1 LHRYSIVLLLLLM
14 LLTVGFTQPTR
25 ADDINTVFDELP
37 DVVNC
42 EAGSLADS
50 EKEAVTAIVNRIRLL
65 HGLAPVVYAFQY
77 DEEVMESS
85 LIIAANN
92 EITHF
97 PPPDSVCFSEVG
109 AKGAAQ
115 SNLAWSF
122 PTDASVRPLLAPS
135 ATDVRNWLIDP
146 GVPDLGHRRW
156 LLDPFLRE
164 IAYGRVDAAPLG
176 GDPNLLAHGA
186 ALKVQNGGV
195 DSPLDKAP
203 AFVAYPFGNYPLDL
217 FEFDWYWSFS
227 AVADPTDFWGNAD
240 VDFSQATVR
249 VQGLEGEMTVRDVA
263 TDNSA
268 VGLPNLLQW
277 KVDGARLNRNYTVE
291 ISNVRVKDEVRRY
304 RYNVRITPPDFADLQ
319 MPVYELDG
327 TETAIDIRA
336 GQEFALYA
344 PPPSRIPNQYTISRR
359 GMVVQMAEHSP
370 YVRLLWVSGSIG
382 DEVVLPFG
390 GSSLI
395 LRITE
400 TADGVRNPL
409 FALRRDLG
417 MPVYKFS
424 ANGSTYSAAEGSQFA
439 VYVPPNTSDQG
450 VQRVEW
456 TQSAGSQFSIEFYS
470 SRVLLVRIDEGVPG
484 DLAVVQV
491 GEDQSFNVEVRG
503 SR

>member
-1 LHRYSIVLLLLLM
+1 MPRYSTVLLVFVILLI
-14 LLTVGFTQPTR
+14 VGFTQPTL
-25 ADDINTVFDELP
+25 ADDINIVFDELP

-42 EAGSLADS
+42 EAGSLAEA

-65 HGLAPVVYAFQY
+65 HGLSPVTYAPEY
-77 DEEVMESS
+77 DAEVMESS

-109 AKGAAQ
+109 ARGAAL
-115 SNLAWSF
+115 SNLAWSY

-176 GDPNLLAHGA
+176 DDPTLLAHGA
-186 ALKVQNGGV
+186 ALKVQNGSL
-195 DSPLDKAP
+195 DEPLDKSP

-217 FEFDWYWSFS
+217 FELDWYWSFS
-227 AVADPTDFWGNAD
+227 AVADPIDFWGNAD
-240 VDFSQATVR
+240 VDFSQAIVR
-249 VQGLEGEMTVRDVA
+249 VRGLEGELTVRDVA
-263 TDNSA
+263 TDDSA

-277 KVDGARLNRNYTVE
+277 KVDDVRLARNYTVE

-319 MPVYELDG
+319 VPVYELDG
-327 TETAIDIRA
+327 TNNAIDIRA

-344 PPPSRIPNQYTISRR
+344 PPPARIPNQYTISRR

-370 YVRLLWVSGSIG
+370 YVRLIWVSGSIG
-382 DEVVLPFG
+382 DEVVLSFG

-400 TADGVRNPL
+400 TAEGVRNPL
-409 FALRRDLG
+409 FALRQDLG
-417 MPVYKFS
+417 MPVYKFAAS
-424 ANGSTYSAAEGSQFA
+424 GSTYSAAQGSQFA
-439 VYVPPNTSDQG
+439 VYVPPEISDQG
-450 VQRVEW
+450 IQRVEW
-456 TQSAGSQFSIEFYS
+456 TQSTGSQFSIEFYS
-470 SRVLLVRIDEGVPG
+470 SRVLLVRIDAGVTG
-484 DLAVVQV
+484 DRAVVQI
-491 GEDQSFNVEVRG
+491 GEDQSFNIEIRR

>member
-1 LHRYSIVLLLLLM
+1 M
-14 LLTVGFTQPTR
+14 LTVGFTQPTR
-25 ADDINTVFDELP
+25 ADDINAVFDELP
-37 DVVNC
+37 DVANC
-42 EAGSLADS
+42 EAGSLAES
-50 EKEAVTAIVNRIRLL
+50 EKEAVTAIVNRIRRL
-65 HGLAPVVYAFQY
+65 HGLAPVTYAPQY

-97 PPPDSVCFSEVG
+97 PPPDSVCFSEAG
-109 AKGAAQ
+109 AKGAAL
-115 SNLAWSF
+115 SNLAWSY

-135 ATDVRNWLIDP
+135 ANDVRNWLIDP

-176 GDPNLLAHGA
+176 EDPNLLAHGA
-186 ALKVQNGGV
+186 ALKVQTGGV
-195 DSPLDKAP
+195 DEPLEESP

-227 AVADPTDFWGNAD
+227 AVADPADFWGNAD
-240 VDFSQATVR
+240 VDFGQATVR
-249 VQGLEGEMTVRDVA
+249 VWGLEGEMTVRDVA
-263 TDNSA
+263 ADNSA

-277 KVDGARLNRNYTVE
+277 KVDGVRLDRNYTVE
-291 ISNVRVKDEVRRY
+291 ISNVRVKGEVRRY
-304 RYNVRITPPDFADLQ
+304 RYSARITPPEFADLQ
-319 MPVYELDG
+319 VPVYELTG
-327 TETAIDIRA
+327 AETAIDIRA

-344 PPPSRIPNQYTISRR
+344 PPPLRIPNQYTISRR

-370 YVRLLWVSGSIG
+370 YVRLMWVSGSIG
-382 DEVVLPFG
+382 DEVVLPFA

-400 TADGVRNPL
+400 TADGIRNPL
-409 FALRRDLG
+409 FALRRDLS

-424 ANGSTYSAAEGSQFA
+424 ASGSTYSAAKGSQFA
-439 VYVPPNTSDQG
+439 VYVPADISDQG
-450 VQRVEW
+450 IQRVEW
-456 TQSAGSQFSIEFYS
+456 TQTAGSRFSIEFYS
-470 SRVLLVRIDEGVPG
+470 SRVLLVRIDVGVPG

-491 GEDQSFNVEVRG
+491 GEDQSFNVEIRR